1 MTIILP
7 EELEAL
13 INQRIKN
20 GAYRNPEEII
30 RASLRLLE
38 AQEKGLDALR
48 AEIGRGVD
56 DIERGR
62 FTNCKTDDELN
73 KFAESTIQK
82 AEKESGTLAS
92 H

>member
-38 AQEKGLDALR
+38 AQEKAWMHYVLR
-48 AEIGRGVD
+48 
-56 DIERGR
+56 
-62 FTNCKTDDELN
+62 
-73 KFAESTIQK
+73 
-82 AEKESGTLAS
+82 
-92 H
+92 